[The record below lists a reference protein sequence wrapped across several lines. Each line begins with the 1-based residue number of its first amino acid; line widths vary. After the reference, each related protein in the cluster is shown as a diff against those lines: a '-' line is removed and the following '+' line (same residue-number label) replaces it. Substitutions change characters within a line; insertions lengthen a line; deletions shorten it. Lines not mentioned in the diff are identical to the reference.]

1 MGRMEGR
8 TRLWRFR
15 HVVTRYLNPVT
26 RLFAGWVPGFGIM
39 AHRGRKTG
47 RPYRIP
53 INVFRRG
60 DDFVF
65 FLTYGADVE
74 WVKNVFTAGTCTVR
88 TRGRDVTLV
97 EPQLITDPERRLAPL
112 AARVVGRLIGASQF
126 VRMKAVR

>member
-1 MGRMEGR
+1 MEGR

-112 AARVVGRLIGASQF
+112 AARVVGRVIGASQF